1 MDKATKTYWFA
12 DPEVKDVV
20 QKFIQYDD
28 PNTLWATNPM
38 WPVFYR
44 AFYTYYSTVIKPQ
57 TWESGLIFKGKQGEL
72 LEVLVPMAKSLV
84 QQLIDTATK
93 QKLSWMVMADSTA
106 MNVQETARLGSA
118 LCKQIT
124 REQKV
129 DLKWA
134 NSLEHEMLTGL
145 GFFYVKWRTDK
156 GPLWAMMPS
165 NKSRN
170 ESMTDLTEG
179 RMPGYTEPGG
189 EEEGETAE
197 HEMSETPE
205 EERAEH
211 MPGGREEVRGASVVD
226 PPVADEQIP
235 IYMGDVEMTCPT
247 IHDVLFDP
255 NICDPDDWE
264 WVRVREIHNRWNL
277 IAQFPDLKMEL
288 MQLPSVRTSLAGAYT
303 TGAFSP
309 TDDDMVYVYA
319 IYHKP
324 TPALPKGRI
333 IVYGDIDTIMFDGDN
348 FYGELPVYV
357 SRGKAIPLSS
367 YGDPF
372 FANLIAAQEMLDTTV
387 SAICTNNAAFAV
399 QNVAVPRGSGIQV
412 EQILGMNFFSYTPE
426 NIPGGGMPT
435 PIQLTKSA
443 PETFQLIEIMQ
454 KFLQDLSRINASL
467 RGEPPKGV
475 TSGTAIA
482 TLSATAIES
491 VEAIVKA
498 SKINLKKAMMGAI
511 NCYRRF
517 GSVSREVQISGSGD
531 QTLTK
536 KFLGRD
542 LDAIRSVE
550 LQETNPLMQTQAG
563 RIEISKDL
571 MAQGLITN
579 MKSYFQV
586 LSGAPVEA
594 IYEDELSEAD
604 LVTRENEAMMRG
616 EPVRMINTDDH
627 AYHIRMHAKSLNDPK
642 IRMNDAI
649 TAPFLNHIMEHLNA
663 ARMMDPILMGIIATG
678 KMPDPSM
685 MMPAPPMPAQI
696 EGEGGGGGVPGTE
709 PQTAEAKPAQPA
721 DDLLQRGA

>member
-12 DPEVKDVV
+12 DPEVEDLVR
-20 QKFIQYDD
+20 KFIEYDS
-28 PNTLWATNPM
+28 PQATWATNPM
-38 WPVFYR
+38 MPIWYR
-44 AFYTYYSTVIKPQ
+44 CYYIYFSTVIKPQ

-72 LEVLVPMAKSLV
+72 LEVLIPMAKSLT
-84 QQLIDTATK
+84 QQLVDTATK
-93 QKLSWMVMADSTA
+93 QKLAWMVLADSTA

-124 REQKV
+124 RDQKM

-134 NSLEHEMLTGL
+134 QSLENEMVTGL
-145 GFFYVKWRTDK
+145 GFLYVKWRTDK
-156 GPLWAMMPS
+156 GPLWAMMPG
-165 NKSRN
+165 NKDRN
-170 ESMTDLTEG
+170 QTVTDLTRG
-179 RMPGYTEPGG
+179 TIPGYGM
-189 EEEGETAE
+189 ETGQQELAESPE

-205 EERAEH
+205 EEMREH
-211 MPGGREEVRGASVVD
+211 ESSKDRFPGASVID
-226 PPVADEQIP
+226 PPAAEVNIP
-235 IYMGDVEMTCPT
+235 IFMGDVEVTVPT

-277 IAQFPDLKMEL
+277 IAQFPDLKLEL
-288 MQLPSVRTSLAGAYT
+288 LQLPSVRTSLAGAYT
-303 TGAFSP
+303 TGAYSP

-333 IVYGDIDTIMFDGDN
+333 VVYGDIDTIMFDGDN
-348 FYGELPVYV
+348 FYGELPLYV

-372 FANLIAAQEMLDTTV
+372 FANLLAAQEMLDTTV
-387 SAICTNNAAFAV
+387 SAVCTNNAAFAV
-399 QNVAVPRGSGIQV
+399 QNVAVPRGAGIQV

-426 NIPGGGMPT
+426 NIPGGGKPEA
-435 PIQLTKSA
+435 IQLTKSA
-443 PETFQLIEIMQ
+443 PETFQLIQIME
-454 KFLQDLSRINASL
+454 KFLQDLSRVNAAL
-467 RGEPPKGV
+467 RGAPPSGV

-498 SKINLKKAMMGAI
+498 SRVNLKKAMMGAI

-517 GSVSREVQISGSGD
+517 GSVSREVQITGIGD
-531 QTLTK
+531 QATTK

-550 LQETNPLMQTQAG
+550 LQEINPLMQTQAG

-571 MAQGLITN
+571 MGQGLITN

-627 AYHIRMHAKSLNDPK
+627 AYHIRMHAKALNDPK
-642 IRMNDAI
+642 IRMNDTI
-649 TAPFLNHIMEHLNA
+649 TQPFLDHILEHLNA

-685 MMPAPPMPAQI
+685 MMPAPVQQVGPGQ
-696 EGEGGGGGVPGTE
+696 GETGTE
-709 PQTAEAKPAQPA
+709 PQTAEATPAQPA
-721 DDLLQRGA
+721 EDLLQRGA